1 MRSHHNAKIGTLLRM
16 ARVKAF
22 NPELRRRALREY
34 MAAHD
39 LTVNG
44 WTTLAGL
51 RESTLRNFLN
61 GDSQSL
67 SDRSYELLASVRGD
81 PVSLL
86 RGEKPERLAHVEIP
100 VRSYVGAGDEVVS
113 LTDDEEPIDWTAAMP
128 GLEDAEATQ
137 VRGLSMMPLYRDG
150 DLLFHKRMNIDPMLL
165 RDEVCVMQTK
175 GRKRYVKMIQPGT
188 KRGTFRLVSFNPLFP
203 PIEDQVL
210 SWISPILAMRR
221 ARWIPRRH

>member
-1 MRSHHNAKIGTLLRM
+1 MRSHHNARIGTLLRM
-16 ARVKAF
+16 AKVKAF

-67 SDRSYELLASVRGD
+67 SDRSYELLAAVRGD
-81 PVSLL
+81 PVSKL
-86 RGEKPERLAHVEIP
+86 RGEKPERIAHDEIP
-100 VRSYVGAGDEVVS
+100 VRSYVGAGDEIVS
-113 LTDDEEPIDWTAAMP
+113 LADDEEPIDWTAGWH

-137 VRGLSMMPLYRDG
+137 VRGQSMMPLYRDG
-150 DLLFHKRMNIDPMLL
+150 DLLFHKRMTIDPLLL

-175 GRKRYVKMIQPGT
+175 SRKRYVKMIQPGS

-210 SWISPILAMRR
+210 AWVSPILAMRR
-221 ARWIPRRH
+221 GRWATRRR